1 MVHCGWDEKD
11 RKEQEKGISEWD
23 KENLEIMDM
32 FISLIVVIVS
42 WVYKFV
48 QIIIY
53 FKYVQFIIC
62 HLCLSK
68 DVKKYIG
75 EKTKLTEIYLFVS
88 IYLFLD

>member
-11 RKEQEKGISEWD
+11 RKEQEKRISEWD
-23 KENLEIMDM
+23 KENLEITDM
-32 FISLIVVIVS
+32 FIILIVVIVS

-48 QIIIY
+48 KIIIY

-68 DVKKYIG
+68 DVKK
-75 EKTKLTEIYLFVS
+75 IYWGKNK
-88 IYLFLD
+88 IN